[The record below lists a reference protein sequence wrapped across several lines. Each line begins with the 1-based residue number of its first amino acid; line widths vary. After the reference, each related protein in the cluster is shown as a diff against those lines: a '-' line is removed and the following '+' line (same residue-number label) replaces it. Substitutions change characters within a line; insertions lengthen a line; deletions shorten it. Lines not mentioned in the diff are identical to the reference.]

1 MKSKIVIQSN
11 VKELN
16 TIYQWL
22 ETLLEE
28 AKVDKNLSQTI
39 LLITQEIATNAILHG
54 NKEITNKNVTVQAH
68 IRLKEIVIDI
78 SDEGDG
84 IQTLPTKKEATELNY
99 LEEGGR
105 GLKLAVLMSD
115 DIELYQNKIR
125 LIFNR
130 YF

>member
-1 MKSKIVIQSN
+1 MN
-11 VKELN
+11 VVTVSGTGGAEMELESDGSD
-16 TIYQWL
+16 Y
-22 ETLLEE
+22 
-28 AKVDKNLSQTI
+28 
-39 LLITQEIATNAILHG
+39 TNAILHG

-130 YF
+130 

>member
-130 YF
+130 